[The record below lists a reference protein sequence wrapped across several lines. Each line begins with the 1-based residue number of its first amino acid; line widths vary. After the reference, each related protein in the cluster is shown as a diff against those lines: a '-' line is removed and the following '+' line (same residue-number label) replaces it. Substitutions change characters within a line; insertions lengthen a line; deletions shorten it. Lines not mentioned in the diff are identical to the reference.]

1 MKVIPTARVPLLK
14 LTVMDGMQVDLTVFT
29 KSGLKQ
35 ASYIRRMLPEYPAAR
50 PTCIIAKSLLRRMR
64 LNDVA
69 TGGLGGYALAN
80 MVLAHCQIMRD
91 AGEPDV
97 DYGDV
102 LVRFFQRYAEFDF
115 SRYAVTVRQGGI
127 LPKVT
132 LEKETKE
139 WVRYTEGWQGRT
151 HGKRLLYVEDPLS
164 GINLAAQTGRF
175 GVIQRNFGLAFD
187 RLLDARKS
195 RREYDALFSLFDV
208 GSRYTTEARSRNMAV
223 MCLNGR
229 YRSYEAQRTIKR
241 HKSLHRLS
249 APVPHYSRHVLV

>member
-1 MKVIPTARVPLLK
+1 MKVIPTARVPILK
-14 LTVMDGMQVDLTVFT
+14 LTVMDGIRVDLAVFT
-29 KSGLKQ
+29 KSGLNQ

-50 PTCIIAKSLLRRMR
+50 PVCLVAKSLLKRMR

-91 AGEPDV
+91 SGEADV

-102 LVRFFQRYAEFDF
+102 LIRFFQRYAELDF

-139 WVRYTEGWQGRT
+139 WVRYSEGWQGRT

-164 GINLAAQTGRF
+164 GVNISAKTTRF
-175 GVIQRNFGLAFD
+175 AVVQRNFDLAYRRLVNKRRSGREFEGLD
-187 RLLDARKS
+187 
-195 RREYDALFSLFDV
+195 SLFEI
-208 GSRYTTEARSRNMAV
+208 GSKYSTEARAGKMSV
-223 MCLNGR
+223 MC
-229 YRSYEAQRTIKR
+229 SYSTGSCRPARIVMR
-241 HKSLHRLS
+241 HKFFHGLQARVAQHSSQLLI
-249 APVPHYSRHVLV
+249 